1 MLFFFLKDSGCVF
14 SPSKLTDISTG
25 PDDSH
30 FVWKK
35 NGQEM
40 KACITEQAHRLFDG
54 RVHVLSWVKDSVSGN
69 TKYKCSFIS
78 RIGNTTSEVLIKV
91 EDSVGKDGWTKEFDT
106 WRTAISEH
114 DKMMQNWR
122 KTWESCNKKSSLSCT
137 KE

>member
-1 MLFFFLKDSGCVF
+1 
-14 SPSKLTDISTG
+14 
-25 PDDSH
+25 
-30 FVWKK
+30 
-35 NGQEM
+35 EM

-78 RIGNTTSEVLIKV
+78 KIGNTTSEVKYALVMKPKLV
-91 EDSVGKDGWTKEFDT
+91 DKDGWTKEFDT

-122 KTWESCNKKSSLSCT
+122 KTWKSSLSCT

>member
-1 MLFFFLKDSGCVF
+1 MLFFLKDSACVF

-91 EDSVGKDGWTKEFDT
+91 EGRLVLTVCFLYYPCICVAANSP
-106 WRTAISEH
+106 
-114 DKMMQNWR
+114 
-122 KTWESCNKKSSLSCT
+122 LLY
-137 KE
+137 